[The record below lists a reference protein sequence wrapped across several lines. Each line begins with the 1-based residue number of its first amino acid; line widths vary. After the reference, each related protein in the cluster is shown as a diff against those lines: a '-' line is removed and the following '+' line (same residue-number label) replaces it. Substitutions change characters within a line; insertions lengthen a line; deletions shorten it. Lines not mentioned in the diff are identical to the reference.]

1 GRVTLGD
8 EAGMGW
14 RAVRRA
20 PDVAAV
26 TVIRSSRHRRRGCS
40 SLYPLSGHSARGSEA
55 TVALSQQRTGFGMM
69 LAAAV
74 GFLLLLTFVFS
85 GLIEDRSN
93 PNRQVASSR
102 VNGSIEVV
110 LESDRQG
117 HFIASGAIS
126 GREVTFLVD
135 TGATLVSVPEDLA
148 NRLGL
153 ERMARIGLET
163 AAGPV
168 TGWMTRLDEV
178 RLGDIVQRDVRA

>member
-1 GRVTLGD
+1 
-8 EAGMGW
+8 
-14 RAVRRA
+14 
-20 PDVAAV
+20 
-26 TVIRSSRHRRRGCS
+26 
-40 SLYPLSGHSARGSEA
+40 
-55 TVALSQQRTGFGMM
+55 
-69 LAAAV
+69 
-74 GFLLLLTFVFS
+74 FVFS

-148 NRLGL
+148 DRLGL
-153 ERMARIGLET
+153 ERLARIGLET

-178 RLGDIVQRDVRA
+178 RLGDIVQRDVRAAISPARSETVLLGMSFLKDLEMTRSGGRLRLVARI